1 MAKFITKAWDKIKTY
16 TWAFMFKLGYN
27 FNPKLGFPY
36 RSGLWAH
43 AAIFF
48 DDVEELVIYRYGF
61 SNTSQIDLDNTDFVV
76 YKYRDILP
84 EKYSVYQNTPIL
96 LATLIHKQYEDGLGV
111 HNFLAGNKIRL
122 YTNSSIVAGE
132 LRNRL
137 STFKGPYACNPYFF
151 HYMGM
156 NSHDQH
162 GIAYNFNHT
171 NGNLFITYLPEG

>member
-1 MAKFITKAWDKIKTY
+1 MRKFLKKVWDKVKTY
-16 TWAFMFKLGYN
+16 TWALRFKLGYN
-27 FNPKLGFPY
+27 FNPKPGFPY

-43 AAIFF
+43 AALFF
-48 DDVEELVIYRYGF
+48 DDVDKIVIYRYAF
-61 SNTSQIDLDNTDFVV
+61 SVHSEINLDDTDFNV
-76 YKYRDILP
+76 YKYTDILP
-84 EKYSVYQNTPIL
+84 ENYDIYENSPIL
-96 LATLIHKQYEDGLGV
+96 LATLINKQYEDGLGV

-122 YTNSSIVAGE
+122 YTNSSKVAGE

-162 GIAYNFNHT
+162 GIPYNFTHM